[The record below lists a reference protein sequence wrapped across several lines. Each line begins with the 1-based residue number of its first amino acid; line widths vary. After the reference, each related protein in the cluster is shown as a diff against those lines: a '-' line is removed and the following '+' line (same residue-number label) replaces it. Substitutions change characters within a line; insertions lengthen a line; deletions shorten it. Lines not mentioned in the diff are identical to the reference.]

1 MNPAETST
9 TSFIDD
15 TSRKYQYLLDKSSPH
30 IMYRWIG
37 FSLCLALYAVRVWYA
52 NGWYIVTYGLGIYLL
67 NQFIG
72 FLSPQVSSSLFTV
85 ILFFVIIFFSSF
97 FFFFFFSSF
106 FSPQSLTPKR
116 MIWMVDYQR
125 RILTN
130 SGKAFVSTCLP
141 DCNFPFS
148 VQTLRQKITR
158 IQILAFLRTIC
169 DYFLLY
175 DLLPNFRC
183 SSLLANSVVIF
194 YRSFLYH
201 DETTD
206 QTHD

>member
-1 MNPAETST
+1 MDRVFFVFGALCGSSLVRKWMVYCHLWIRNLST
-9 TSFIDD
+9 ESV
-15 TSRKYQYLLDKSSPH
+15 H
-30 IMYRWIG
+30 
-37 FSLCLALYAVRVWYA
+37 RVS
-52 NGWYIVTYGLGIYLL
+52 I
-67 NQFIG
+67 
-72 FLSPQVSSSLFTV
+72 SSSNLVAFYRYSV
-85 ILFFVIIFFSSF
+85 LCNNF
-97 FFFFFFSSF
+97 FFFFFF
-106 FSPQSLTPKR
+106 PQSLTPKR

-141 DCNFPFS
+141 DCNFLFS

-175 DLLPNFRC
+175 DVLPNFRC
-183 SSLLANSVVIF
+183 PSLLANSVVIF